1 MGSPVPAHEP
11 PTGPVRTEVER
22 RCAIASSLNRQPR
35 DAKKNA
41 RLFFLGACGKR
52 FRRDF
57 AVVDDFVRRTRP
69 TIFAARPEKSEASL
83 RRARARRL
91 TASLLPFDFSFDD
104 TFRPASRH
112 DFPFDTSLK
121 NKLVEE
127 SELKWDCG
135 DAYPEPALDEVPAKI
150 VGRNEAGLM
159 LGGAL
164 VVMAGVY
171 NFAKWVDTPATQPF
185 ADKTFPFDGLK
196 AELGG
201 E

>member
-1 MGSPVPAHEP
+1 VTQKKGILVFFFFSENVFDGGETIFAH
-11 PTGPVRTEVER
+11 
-22 RCAIASSLNRQPR
+22 
-35 DAKKNA
+35 DAKK
-41 RLFFLGACGKR
+41 
-52 FRRDF
+52 
-57 AVVDDFVRRTRP
+57 
-69 TIFAARPEKSEASL
+69 ASLL

-91 TASLLPFDFSFDD
+91 TASSLPFDFSFDD
-104 TFRPASRH
+104 TFRLASRR
-112 DFPFDTSLK
+112 FVPFRRETRK
-121 NKLVEE
+121 KKKKQMVEE

-171 NFAKWVDTPATQPF
+171 NFAKWVDKPATQPF

-196 AELGG
+196 AELGR